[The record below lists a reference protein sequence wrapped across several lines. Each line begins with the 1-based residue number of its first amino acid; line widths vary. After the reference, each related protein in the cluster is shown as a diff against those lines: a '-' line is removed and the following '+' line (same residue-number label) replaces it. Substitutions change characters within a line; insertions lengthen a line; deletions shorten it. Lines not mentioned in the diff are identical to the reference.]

1 MRCHNGKVSRIDA
14 TGLPLGLFSTAEY
27 DELTIH
33 AAAGDS
39 FLFFSDGIL
48 DARNRH
54 GDLFGGTRVE
64 KLMEQNATASA
75 QQLVETIYDAVSS
88 FAAGMDA
95 FDDQTIVALKV
106 KGSRSRK

>member
-1 MRCHNGKVSRIDA
+1 
-14 TGLPLGLFSTAEY
+14 
-27 DELTIH
+27 
-33 AAAGDS
+33 
-39 FLFFSDGIL
+39 
-48 DARNRH
+48 
-54 GDLFGGTRVE
+54 
-64 KLMEQNATASA
+64 MEQNATTSA